1 MSKFVFVIDCSTTM
15 SLFLPDEKDKD
26 YTNIIYKQLEN
37 KECIVPNIWCYEIS
51 NVLLSCK
58 KRNRLDEKQ
67 INEIANLIYKFPV
80 EIGNNNFQY
89 IQNNVFNIA
98 SSYGLSI
105 YDASY
110 IELAIRFNC
119 SLATLDKKL
128 IDTAKKLNIG
138 LL

>member
-1 MSKFVFVIDCSTTM
+1 MNKFVIDCSSMM
-15 SLFLPDEKDKD
+15 SLFLSDEKDID

-37 KECIVPNIWCYEIS
+37 KECIAPGIWCYEIS
-51 NVLLSCK
+51 NVLLSCR
-58 KRNRLDEKQ
+58 KRNRVDEKE

-80 EIGNNNFQY
+80 EIENNNFQY

-98 SSYGLSI
+98 NSYELSI

-128 IDTAKKLNIG
+128 IDVAKKLNVG